1 MVQISVFGIGYVGAV
16 SCGCLVSLGHDVT
29 AVDISPQKIE
39 LLNQGVSPIV
49 EAELDTL
56 IADGIRNGRLR
67 ATDDVA
73 QAVARSD
80 ISFVSVGT
88 PSSRNG
94 SVSMAAVDEVVRD
107 IGTALRHKSGP
118 HVVVMRSTVPP
129 GTAEDRVIPALE
141 QASGQRLGQGFKYY
155 SNPEFLREGT
165 AVRDFRF
172 PPFTLLGAAPG
183 DDAAAL
189 RSIYDP
195 IAAPIHVADFRIIE
209 SVKYLSNAYHA
220 VKLAFANEAGA
231 VLAAYGVDAREAF
244 RLFCQDR
251 LLNISPA
258 YLQPGFAFGGACLPK
273 DVRSL
278 LALADGRDVV
288 APFLRQVLPSNDAVI
303 SRALDAI
310 TSHGRQRVALFGL
323 AFKPGTDDMRES
335 PFVILAERLLGKG
348 YDLRIFDRSVQV
360 ARLLGSNRNYIE
372 REIPHLDRLLVPTV
386 TAALEDSGMVVVGHL
401 GGTDVTELVGS
412 LDGQTVLDLAGV
424 QELRQHR
431 GIHYHGIC
439 W

>member
-16 SCGCLVSLGHDVT
+16 SCGCLVSLGHEVI
-29 AVDISPQKIE
+29 AVDISPQKIG

-49 EAELDTL
+49 EAELETL
-56 IADGIRNGRLR
+56 IAGGVRGGRLR

-73 QAVARSD
+73 EAVAGSD
-80 ISFVSVGT
+80 ISFISVGT
-88 PSSRNG
+88 PSARNG
-94 SVSMAAVDEVVRD
+94 SVSMAAVDSVVHD
-107 IGTALRHKSGP
+107 IGAALRRKP
-118 HVVVMRSTVPP
+118 TQHVVVMRSTVPP

-141 QASGQRLGQGFKYY
+141 QASGKRAGEGFKYY

-172 PPFTLLGAAPG
+172 PPFTLIGAAPG
-183 DDAAAL
+183 DEAPAL
-189 RSIYDP
+189 RGIYDP
-195 IAAPIHVADFRIIE
+195 VAAPIHVAGFRVVE

-251 LLNISPA
+251 ILNISPA
-258 YLQPGFAFGGACLPK
+258 YLQPGFAFGGSCLPK

-278 LALADGRDVV
+278 LALADGRDVP
-288 APFLRQVLPSNDAVI
+288 APFLRQVLPSNESII
-303 SRALDAI
+303 SRALEAV
-310 TSHGRQRVALFGL
+310 TQHGRQCVALFGL

-372 REIPHLDRLLVPTV
+372 REIPHLDRLLVPTA
-386 TAALEDSGMVVVGHL
+386 TAALEGSGMVVVGHV
-401 GGTDVTELVGS
+401 GGTDLTELVGS
-412 LDGQTVLDLAGV
+412 LDGQTVLDLAGLR
-424 QELRQHR
+424 ELRDHR
-431 GIHYHGIC
+431 GIAYQGLC